1 MTKGSI
7 LAKPAV
13 NISSQILNLI
23 GFILLCYFTGQLIG
37 LLLTEWL
44 FGVTAKQIATIIA
57 LPDKALAFRSIIV
70 FLQTSSALLSFTLLP
85 AAYLYFIQKQ
95 KPAAYFSPGQQLLPA
110 AVLLT
115 ALLVLVSMPANA
127 FFIEWNKH
135 LQLPGWLAGLEK
147 QLQLREQ
154 KGAHLT
160 TLMTTFTSP
169 WQLLA
174 GFLVIAIIPAFG
186 EEFFF
191 RGIIQTHLM
200 ALLKNRHVAIVCT
213 GALFSFFHFQFYGFL
228 PRMLQGVLFG
238 YLFYWSKDLSY
249 PMIAHLVNNGFIVLM
264 HYYWQHGLTKVNI
277 ADTAAVPLAWS
288 LVCLPLTG
296 VLVFTLRRYFSR
308 RLAPSPSLN

>member
-1 MTKGSI
+1 MTRGSI
-7 LAKPAV
+7 FATAAENK
-13 NISSQILNLI
+13 SSQILNLV

-37 LLLTEWL
+37 LLLTEW
-44 FGVTAKQIATIIA
+44 FYGVTAKQIATILT
-57 LPDKALAFRSIIV
+57 LPDKAMAFRNIII

-85 AAYLYFIQKQ
+85 AAYLYLIQKQ
-95 KPAAYFSPGQQLLPA
+95 KPTAYFSPGQRLLPA

-115 ALLVLVSMPANA
+115 ALLVLACMPVNA
-127 FFIEWNKH
+127 LFMEWNKH
-135 LQLPGWLAGLEK
+135 LQLPEGLAWLEK

-160 TLMTTFTSP
+160 TLLTTFTSP

-174 GFLVIAIIPAFG
+174 GLFVIAIIPAFG

-191 RGIIQTHLM
+191 RGIIQTNLV
-200 ALLKNRHVAIVCT
+200 ALFKNKHVAIVCT

-238 YLFYWSKDLSY
+238 YLFYWSKDLCY
-249 PMIAHLVNNGFIVLM
+249 PMIAHLVNNGFTVVM
-264 HYYWQHGLTKVNI
+264 HYCWQHGLINVNI
-277 ADTAAVPLAWS
+277 TDTAAVPLAWS

-296 VLVFTLRRYFSR
+296 VLIYTLRRYFSR
-308 RLAPSPSLN
+308 HLMPDPNFN